1 MKILFAT
8 DGSAHALAAL
18 KTLVDHLDWFRDHV
32 DLTVINVHPAL
43 PYRRA
48 AGWAGKDAIAKYY
61 EEESDAALKSS
72 VDELTR
78 RGIPHT
84 AAKRV
89 GEPAP
94 IIVETA
100 REGAFDMIAMG
111 TQGHTALA
119 TLMLGSVSAKVLAE
133 APVPVLL
140 LR

>member
-18 KTLVDHLDWFRDHV
+18 KALIDHLDSFRDPV

-61 EEESDAALKSS
+61 EEESDAALKPS

-84 AAKRV
+84 ANKRV

-94 IIVETA
+94 TIVKAA